1 MTNDRRNA
9 RNGKGPSPNYRGQ
22 NHRGQNYRG
31 QNQRGA
37 PPPQRGPQPAV
48 KAPPPPA
55 KVPAHPPRPVVG
67 VPTQGVLEL
76 HPKGYGFLRSP
87 ARFYAAQPSDAYVP
101 APLIQRFALRE
112 GLLVAGPAEDAR
124 KGTTGPRLL
133 GVDHIEG
140 AAPSLFNRARLFR
153 GALLKEL
160 KLPPTSTLELVWTA
174 TE

>member
-31 QNQRGA
+31 SAQH
-37 PPPQRGPQPAV
+37 RGPQPATKAPPAAV
-48 KAPPPPA
+48 KAPPPQ
-55 KVPAHPPRPVVG
+55 HQGRPVAG
-67 VPTQGVLEL
+67 VPTQGVLEM
-76 HPKGYGFLRSP
+76 HPKGYGFLRNP

-112 GLLVAGPAEDAR
+112 GLLITGLAEAAR
-124 KGTTGPRLL
+124 QGTTGPRLM

-140 AAPSLFNRARLFR
+140 AAPSLFNRRDFDELTPIDPDQR
-153 GALLKEL
+153 IVLETGAEPLTTRVMDL
-160 KLPPTSTLELVWTA
+160 
-174 TE
+174 